1 MTKQTRPDEQQP
13 PEFLHDRDVAD
24 DDPRTSDKGTQTRP
38 DHSER
43 EWGGDQDID
52 TAGQVPGEMATDIDD
67 VTGPE
72 RG

>member
-1 MTKQTRPDEQQP
+1 MAEHNRPDEEQI
-13 PEFLHDRDVAD
+13 PEFQNDRDVAN
-24 DDPRTSDKGTQTRP
+24 DDPSSHGTGTDTGP

-67 VTGPE
+67 ATGF
-72 RG
+72 

>member
-1 MTKQTRPDEQQP
+1 MPEQTQPDEQQI
-13 PEFLHDRDVAD
+13 PEFQDDRDVAHD
-24 DDPRTSDKGTQTRP
+24 DRGTHDSGTETRP

-67 VTGPE
+67 ATGF
-72 RG
+72 